1 MPAPDVAL
9 ISPFPALGE
18 THSGSGGVVSYS
30 ANLAGALTDAGARV
44 SVIASVADGRPAVER
59 DGLLEV
65 RRVWRRGATALPVA
79 AAAAAGSAAAPRRQ
93 TRRTSSRPSRSTA
106 GRPSATGAITV
117 TRAPASASAPARFA
131 L

>member
-1 MPAPDVAL
+1 MEGGSMPAPDIAL

-30 ANLAGALTDAGARV
+30 ANLAGAPTDAGARV

-65 RRVWRRGATALPVA
+65 RRVWRRGPAALPVA
-79 AAAAAGSAAAPRRQ
+79 AAAARSVGAGTVHLQHELFLYGGPAAVPGGVAGPAPPR
-93 TRRTSSRPSRSTA
+93 
-106 GRPSATGAITV
+106 
-117 TRAPASASAPARFA
+117 
-131 L
+131 